1 MNDAVITLNG
11 LEKRFPGMDKP
22 AVAPLDCTIHAGYV
36 TGLVGPDG
44 AGKTTLMRMLA
55 GLLKPDSG
63 SATVIGFDP
72 IKNDGALHAVLGYMP
87 QKFGLY
93 EDLTVMENLNLYAD
107 LRSVTGEARK
117 QTFARLLEF
126 TSLGPFTGRLAGKL
140 SGGMKQKLGLA
151 CTLVGEPKVLLLDE
165 PGVGVD
171 PISRREL
178 WQMVHELAGEG
189 MLILWSTS
197 YLDEAEQCRDV
208 LLMNEGELLYQGG
221 PKALT
226 QTMAGRSFLMTSP
239 HEGNRKLLQRALK
252 LPQVSD
258 GMIQGKSVRLI
269 LKKEATPD
277 DIRHADGMPEI
288 NINETTPR
296 FEDAFID
303 LLGGAGTSESPLGAI
318 LHTVEGTP
326 GETVI
331 EAKELTK
338 KFGDFAAT
346 DHVNFAVK
354 RGEIFGLLG
363 PNGAGKS
370 TTFKMMCGLL
380 VPTSG
385 QALVLGMDLKESS
398 GKARQHLGYMA
409 QKFSL
414 YGNLTVE
421 QNLRFFSGVYG
432 LRGRAQNEK
441 ISRMSEAFG
450 LKSIASHATDELPL
464 GFKQRLALACSLMH
478 EPDILFLDEPTSG
491 VDPLTRRE
499 FWLHIN
505 SMVEKGVTVM
515 VTTHFM
521 DEAEYCDRIGLVYR
535 GKLIASGTPD
545 DLKAQSANDEQPDPT
560 MEALLSTEITR
571 TELLLC
577 KLIPYYFLGMLAM
590 LLCMLV
596 SVFILGVPY
605 RGSLLILFFI
615 SSLFLLSTLGMGL
628 LISTITRNQFNA
640 AQVALN
646 AAFLPSIM
654 LSGFIFQIDSMP
666 AVIRAVTYIIPARYF
681 VSTLQSLFLAGN
693 IPVVL
698 VVNVLF
704 LIASAVMFIGLT
716 WLKTKRRLD

>member
-1 MNDAVITLNG
+1 MNSQDGIIALHG
-11 LEKRFPGMDKP
+11 LMKQFPGQEKP
-22 AVAPLDCTIHAGYV
+22 AVASLECEIHTGSV

-55 GLLKPDSG
+55 GLLKPTEGTS
-63 SATVIGFDP
+63 SVIGLDP
-72 IKNDGALHAVLGYMP
+72 VEDDRALHAVLGYMP

-93 EDLTVMENLNLYAD
+93 EDLTVMENLTLYAD
-107 LRSVTGEARK
+107 LRGVTGEERK
-117 QTFARLLEF
+117 ATFKRLLEF
-126 TSLGPFTGRLAGKL
+126 TALGPFTTRLAGKL

-151 CTLVGEPKVLLLDE
+151 CTLVGQPKVLLLDE

-178 WQMVHELAGEG
+178 WQMVHELAGDG

-208 LLMNEGELLYQGG
+208 LLMNEGELLYHGA
-221 PKALT
+221 PKELT
-226 QTMAGRSFLMTSP
+226 QQMAGRSLLVS
-239 HEGNRKLLQRALK
+239 HREENNRKLLQRALK

-258 GMIQGKSVRLI
+258 GVIQGRSVRLI
-269 LKKEATPD
+269 LAKEATVEELAQALNLP
-277 DIRHADGMPEI
+277 ADSISQTE
-288 NINETTPR
+288 PR

-303 LLGGAGTSESPLGAI
+303 LLGGAATQESPLGKI
-318 LHTVEGTP
+318 LHTVEGTQ

-331 EAKELTK
+331 KAEALTK

-346 DHVNFAVK
+346 DNVDFTVQ

-385 QALVLGMDLKESS
+385 KALVLDMDLKTSS

-414 YGNLTVE
+414 YGNLTVA

-432 LRGRAQNEK
+432 LRGKTQEEK
-441 ISRMSEAFG
+441 IQRMSEAFS
-450 LKSIASHATDELPL
+450 LQPIMNSSTDALPL

-491 VDPLTRRE
+491 VDPITRRE

-545 DLKAQSANDEQPDPT
+545 DLKAQAADDEQTDPT
-560 MEALLSTEITR
+560 MEQAFIT
-571 TELLLC
+571 
-577 KLIPYYFLGMLAM
+577 LIH
-590 LLCMLV
+590 
-596 SVFILGVPY
+596 
-605 RGSLLILFFI
+605 
-615 SSLFLLSTLGMGL
+615 
-628 LISTITRNQFNA
+628 QWDKEHENA
-640 AQVALN
+640 
-646 AAFLPSIM
+646 
-654 LSGFIFQIDSMP
+654 
-666 AVIRAVTYIIPARYF
+666 RA
-681 VSTLQSLFLAGN
+681 
-693 IPVVL
+693 
-698 VVNVLF
+698 
-704 LIASAVMFIGLT
+704 
-716 WLKTKRRLD
+716 

>member
-1 MNDAVITLNG
+1 MNEDVITLSG
-11 LEKRFPGMDKP
+11 LTRRFAGMDRP
-22 AVAPLDCTIHAGYV
+22 AVAPLNCTIHAGYV

-55 GLLKPDSG
+55 GLLKADDG
-63 SATVIGFDP
+63 SARVLGFDP
-72 IKNDGALHAVLGYMP
+72 IADDSALHAILGYMP

-93 EDLTVMENLNLYAD
+93 EDLTVMENLTLYAD

-126 TSLGPFTGRLAGKL
+126 TSLGPFTDRLAGKL

-178 WQMVHELAGEG
+178 WQMVHELAGDG

-208 LLMNEGELLYQGG
+208 LLMNEGQLLYQGE

-226 QTMAGRSFLMTSP
+226 QTMAGRSYLVSSR
-239 HEGNRKLLQRALK
+239 EENNRRLLQRALK
-252 LPQVSD
+252 LPQISD
-258 GMIQGKSVRLI
+258 GVIQGKSVRLI
-269 LKKEATPD
+269 LKKEATID
-277 DIRHADGMPEI
+277 EVQHNSQMPALEI
-288 NINETTPR
+288 AETTPR

-303 LLGGAGTSESPLGAI
+303 LLGGAATAESPLGEI
-318 LHTVEGTP
+318 IHRVEGNHD
-326 GETVI
+326 ETVI
-331 EAKELTK
+331 EAQSLTK

-346 DHVNFAVK
+346 DHVDFSVK

-385 QALVLGMDLKESS
+385 KALVLGMDLKVGS

-441 ISRMSEAFG
+441 IARMSDAFG
-450 LKSIASHATDELPL
+450 LQSIASHAADELPL
-464 GFKQRLALACSLMH
+464 GYKQRLALACSLMH

-505 SMVEKGVTVM
+505 SMVDKGVTVM

-521 DEAEYCDRIGLVYR
+521 DEAEYCDRIGLVYH

-545 DLKAQSANDEQPDPT
+545 ALKALAANDEQPDPT
-560 MEALLSTEITR
+560 MEQAFIT
-571 TELLLC
+571 
-577 KLIPYYFLGMLAM
+577 LIH
-590 LLCMLV
+590 
-596 SVFILGVPY
+596 
-605 RGSLLILFFI
+605 
-615 SSLFLLSTLGMGL
+615 
-628 LISTITRNQFNA
+628 
-640 AQVALN
+640 
-646 AAFLPSIM
+646 
-654 LSGFIFQIDSMP
+654 DWDKEH
-666 AVIRAVTYIIPARYF
+666 ARE
-681 VSTLQSLFLAGN
+681 
-693 IPVVL
+693 
-698 VVNVLF
+698 
-704 LIASAVMFIGLT
+704 
-716 WLKTKRRLD
+716 R

>member
-1 MNDAVITLNG
+1 MNDAVIQLNS
-11 LEKRFPGMDKP
+11 LVKRFKGMDKP
-22 AVAPLDCTIHAGYV
+22 AVAPLNCTIRKGYV

-55 GLLKPDSG
+55 GLLKPDEG
-63 SATVIGFDP
+63 SARVLGLDP
-72 IKNDGALHAVLGYMP
+72 IKDDGPLHAMLGYMP

-107 LRSVTGEARK
+107 LRSVTGETREK
-117 QTFARLLEF
+117 TFARLLEF
-126 TSLGPFTGRLAGKL
+126 TSLGPFTDRLAGKL

-178 WQMVHELAGEG
+178 WQMVHELAGDG

-208 LLMNEGELLYQGG
+208 LLMNEGELLYQGE
-221 PKALT
+221 PTTLT
-226 QTMAGRSFLMTSP
+226 QSMAGRSFLLHSP
-239 HEGNRKLLQRALK
+239 QASNRSLLQRVLR

-258 GMIQGKSVRLI
+258 GMIQGRSVRVI
-269 LKKEATPD
+269 LKKEATVD
-277 DIRHADGMPEI
+277 DIRRAPGMPTIEME
-288 NINETTPR
+288 ETAPR

-331 EAKELTK
+331 EAKSLTK

-346 DHVNFAVK
+346 DNVNFAVK

-385 QALVLGMDLKESS
+385 KALVLDMDLKVSS

-441 ISRMSEAFG
+441 IRRMSDAFG
-450 LKSIASHATDELPL
+450 LTNIASHATDELPL

-535 GKLIASGTPD
+535 GKLIAHGTPD
-545 DLKAQSANDEQPDPT
+545 DLKNQAADDAVPDPT
-560 MEALLSTEITR
+560 MEQAFIT
-571 TELLLC
+571 
-577 KLIPYYFLGMLAM
+577 LIHDWDKE
-590 LLCMLV
+590 
-596 SVFILGVPY
+596 
-605 RGSLLILFFI
+605 
-615 SSLFLLSTLGMGL
+615 
-628 LISTITRNQFNA
+628 NA
-640 AQVALN
+640 H
-646 AAFLPSIM
+646 
-654 LSGFIFQIDSMP
+654 
-666 AVIRAVTYIIPARYF
+666 AR
-681 VSTLQSLFLAGN
+681 
-693 IPVVL
+693 
-698 VVNVLF
+698 
-704 LIASAVMFIGLT
+704 
-716 WLKTKRRLD
+716 

>member
-1 MNDAVITLNG
+1 MSEHQIQLHG
-11 LEKRFPGMDKP
+11 LVKQFAGMKKP
-22 AVAPLDCTIHAGYV
+22 AVARLDCTIQSGYV

-55 GLLKPDSG
+55 GLLKPDEG
-63 SATVIGFDP
+63 SATVLGLDP
-72 IKNDGALHAVLGYMP
+72 INDDSALHAVMGYMP

-107 LRSVTGEARK
+107 LRSVTGETREK
-117 QTFARLLEF
+117 TFARLLEF
-126 TSLGPFTGRLAGKL
+126 TSLGPFTSRLAGKL

-178 WQMVHELAGEG
+178 WQMVHELAGDG

-197 YLDEAEQCRDV
+197 YLDEAEQCQDV
-208 LLMNEGELLYQGG
+208 LLMNEGELLYQGE
-221 PKALT
+221 PTALT
-226 QTMAGRSFLMTSP
+226 RTMAGRSFLMHSP
-239 HEGNRKLLQRALK
+239 AENNRKLLQRALK
-252 LPQVSD
+252 QEMVSD
-258 GMIQGKSVRLI
+258 GMIQGRSVRAI
-269 LKKEATPD
+269 LKKSATAEDLKRAP
-277 DIRHADGMPEI
+277 GMPELEI
-288 NINETTPR
+288 EETTPR

-326 GETVI
+326 DETVI
-331 EAKELTK
+331 EAKQLTK

-385 QALVLGMDLKESS
+385 NALALGMDLKTGS

-441 ISRMSEAFG
+441 IRRMSEAFG
-450 LKSIASHATDELPL
+450 LDEIARHTTDALPL

-545 DLKAQSANDEQPDPT
+545 DLKAQAADEQQSDPT
-560 MEALLSTEITR
+560 MEQAFIT
-571 TELLLC
+571 
-577 KLIPYYFLGMLAM
+577 LINDWDKEHADE
-590 LLCMLV
+590 
-596 SVFILGVPY
+596 
-605 RGSLLILFFI
+605 R
-615 SSLFLLSTLGMGL
+615 
-628 LISTITRNQFNA
+628 
-640 AQVALN
+640 
-646 AAFLPSIM
+646 
-654 LSGFIFQIDSMP
+654 
-666 AVIRAVTYIIPARYF
+666 
-681 VSTLQSLFLAGN
+681 
-693 IPVVL
+693 
-698 VVNVLF
+698 
-704 LIASAVMFIGLT
+704 
-716 WLKTKRRLD
+716 